1 MREDKGLAEAANG
14 PRSSRPAVLW
24 DRHTQER
31 MLSSLL
37 RPSLGVGRSRIA
49 AKALLGAFGSLPQVL
64 AAPAKLVREIEGVGA
79 KTASHLAL
87 TLSIAQH
94 IAKNNLC
101 NDLPILSSWSELLE
115 YCRAI
120 MAFESVEQFRILF
133 LDRKNRL
140 IIDEV
145 QQIGTVDHTQVYP
158 REVIRRSF
166 DFSASAILLVHN
178 HPSGDPSPSAADVRM
193 TREIADAAKSVGITL
208 HDHIIV
214 GRNGHTSLRGLKLM

>member
-1 MREDKGLAEAANG
+1 MQKNEGLAESSVG
-14 PRSSRPAVLW
+14 PFSSRPPILW

-31 MLSSLL
+31 MLSNLL
-37 RPSLGVGRSRIA
+37 RPSLGVRGSKLCAR
-49 AKALLGAFGSLPQVL
+49 ALLERFGSLPQVL
-64 AAPAKLVREIEGVGA
+64 AAPAKLVMEIEGIGV

-94 IAKNNLC
+94 VAKDNLL
-101 NDLPILSSWSELLE
+101 NDRPILSSWSELIE
-115 YCRAI
+115 YCRAA
-120 MAFESVEQFRILF
+120 MAFESVEQLRILF

-145 QQIGTVDHTQVYP
+145 MQVGTVDHTQVYP
-158 REVIRRSF
+158 REVVRRSL
-166 DFSASAILLVHN
+166 DFSASAIILVHN

-193 TREIADAAKSVGITL
+193 TREIEEAAKPLRITL

-214 GRNGHTSLRGLKLM
+214 GRNGHRSLRGLKLI